1 MLSDHKISI
10 FISVCGKMMVCCYF
24 TLLHLW
30 CSSSPHPM
38 LSTVSVHLWMLSLV
52 TPAVHANRYIV
63 PFVGVIEAP
72 GSVFLS
78 QLKSDLWLWLVAI
91 LGWHFVDEAPSRRK
105 RPVAAGHP
113 VCPKH
118 KSSSAELTRLLPSP
132 TVTTQTVWLF
142 RCQFILFVKADVV
155 TDSSTKFALTCYV
168 NLGLSLP
175 SSILS
180 ACRVSVW
187 HTEACLTPNWNI
199 LLNLTF

>member
-118 KSSSAELTRLLPSP
+118 KSSSQPSR
-132 TVTTQTVWLF
+132 TNSSAAL
-142 RCQFILFVKADVV
+142 
-155 TDSSTKFALTCYV
+155 TDSYYT
-168 NLGLSLP
+168 NSL
-175 SSILS
+175 IIQ
-180 ACRVSVW
+180 VSVYSVCQSW
-187 HTEACLTPNWNI
+187 CGDWFKHKVCFNMLC
-199 LLNLTF
+199 